1 MKATDR
7 PRESTLAW
15 ELVEHVLDHLT
26 AEERNTAFVDLG
38 VGDYSPVF
46 RCVLEVVSREQ
57 ISLPEDMV
65 EMLRG
70 WLEDYDRHR
79 DFGAILER
87 AVGDAPVG

>member
-15 ELVEHVLDHLT
+15 DLVDHVHAHLT
-26 AEERNTAFVDLG
+26 AEERTTAFVDLG

-46 RCVLEVVSREQ
+46 RRVLEVVARER
-57 ISLPEDMV
+57 IALPGDMV

-87 AVGDAPVG
+87 AVGDAPRT

>member
-1 MKATDR
+1 VKASDR

-15 ELVEHVLDHLT
+15 DLVDHVHAHLT
-26 AEERNTAFVDLG
+26 PEERNTAFVDLG

-46 RCVLEVVSREQ
+46 RCVLEVISRDR

-70 WLEDYDRHR
+70 WLEEYDRHR

-87 AVGDAPVG
+87 AVGGALPT